1 MLHVRD
7 EFWVIPHGGCTGARK
22 VQLYNLRDLPRPWC
36 HDDYPIPQKDRL
48 RDAVG
53 DEENRGLFRRFEI
66 PRPYQTLDDIFCYR
80 FKRTVDPY
88 CKVSWAALKFSL
100 SGVPIRDEV
109 ELRISF
115 NLKTRLALI
124 RFWYQDKLVGQRQ
137 VKAEDLKK
145 VHF

>member
-1 MLHVRD
+1 MMTSERSIRWLSWFAFQG
-7 EFWVIPHGGCTGARK
+7 E
-22 VQLYNLRDLPRPWC
+22 
-36 HDDYPIPQKDRL
+36 
-48 RDAVG
+48 
-53 DEENRGLFRRFEI
+53 RGKKRSLFRRFEI

-88 CKVSWAALKFSL
+88 RRVSWNALKFSL
-100 SGVPIRDEV
+100 SSVPIREEV

-124 RFWYQDKLVGQRQ
+124 RFWYRGRLVGEQQ

>member
-1 MLHVRD
+1 
-7 EFWVIPHGGCTGARK
+7 IP
-22 VQLYNLRDLPRPWC
+22 LLR
-36 HDDYPIPQKDRL
+36 YEKAI
-48 RDAVG
+48 
-53 DEENRGLFRRFEI
+53 EENRGLFRRFEI

-88 CKVSWAALKFSL
+88 RKVSWNTLKFSL
-100 SGVPIRDEV
+100 SGVPIREEV

-124 RFWYQDKLVGQRQ
+124 RFWYQDKLVGEQQ
-137 VKAEDLKK
+137 VKAEDLNK